1 MDREVLSYINYLE
14 GCKTAIKSLHWD
26 PDNMSQHKLDD
37 EIADAIADFQDQVA
51 EVEQGI
57 HGQLPLNQLKGD
69 TITVKDLESFV
80 QDVISKTTD
89 FYKQLDGKGD
99 EYIGMRSDCE
109 SFLSAMQ
116 KNLYLLRFTI
126 KNAMKEE
133 MKRRIKANLREA
145 MYKNVNNHDTVDK
158 FMGRRPVSA
167 KSRINQIYRIVKV
180 EWIEKTLHDHPLKP
194 QQQGAAEEQGN
205 DSGNVRAQDNIL
217 HRPDPVYEHSCDIK
231 RGRTDERCDC
241 HPLQVNEW
249 GITDYSGICVEC
261 MECNDERNQP
271 YKERQDNVPESRY
284 EHNAAALHIISEETG
299 EQDHGAVDKQY
310 APVGYRF
317 PGKIPVGYFLQ
328 DIHLLSFPLKIEQN
342 VSAVTGCYSSFSSLP

>member
-80 QDVISKTTD
+80 EDVISKTTD

-167 KSRINQIYRIVKV
+167 KSRINQIYRIVKKYGLDGRKYTDENWQAVDDYKRVIESLGCQMEIWV
-180 EWIEKTLHDHPLKP
+180 ENGGYTDYADDGMPRSKEYKCQIRYDDGMVLDGYMKMMAAGTIADPFSSYDTMIMLWPKSKREL
-194 QQQGAAEEQGN
+194 AAEGKQE
-205 DSGNVRAQDNIL
+205 I
-217 HRPDPVYEHSCDIK
+217 IK
-231 RGRTDERCDC
+231 NA
-241 HPLQVNEW
+241 VNEA
-249 GITDYSGICVEC
+249 IQRFVQKVT
-261 MECNDERNQP
+261 RNP
-271 YKERQDNVPESRY
+271 NNRKR
-284 EHNAAALHIISEETG
+284 
-299 EQDHGAVDKQY
+299 
-310 APVGYRF
+310 
-317 PGKIPVGYFLQ
+317 
-328 DIHLLSFPLKIEQN
+328 
-342 VSAVTGCYSSFSSLP
+342 